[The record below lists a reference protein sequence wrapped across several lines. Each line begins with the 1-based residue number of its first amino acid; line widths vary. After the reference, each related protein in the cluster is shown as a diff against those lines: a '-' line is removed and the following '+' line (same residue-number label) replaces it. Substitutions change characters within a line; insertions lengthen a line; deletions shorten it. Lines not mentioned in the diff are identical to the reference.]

1 MCRAL
6 LVLCVAGDPDRLREM
21 RLAAAGAEWEL
32 TPGATSIDEALRQLE
47 ERSPHVLVVE
57 GDLGDLVAAA
67 RTVRSGLR
75 VISVGRL
82 PGADAEVGGLD
93 EVRGAV
99 RATASPGGPVRGP
112 AP

>member
-6 LVLCVAGDPDRLREM
+6 LVLCVARDPDRLRAL

-32 TPGATSIDEALRQLE
+32 TKGATSTEEALRQLE
-47 ERSPHVLVVE
+47 ERSPHILVVE

-67 RTVRSGLR
+67 RSARPGLR
-75 VISVGRL
+75 VISVGPL
-82 PGADAEVGGLD
+82 PAADAEVGGLD
-93 EVRGAV
+93 EIRRAV
-99 RATASPGGPVRGP
+99 RTTPSPGGPVRGP